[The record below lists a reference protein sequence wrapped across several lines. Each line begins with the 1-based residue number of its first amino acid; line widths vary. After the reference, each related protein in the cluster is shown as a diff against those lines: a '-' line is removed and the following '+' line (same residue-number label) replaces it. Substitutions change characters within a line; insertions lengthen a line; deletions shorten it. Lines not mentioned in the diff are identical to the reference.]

1 MPISQIVT
9 NSIANDA
16 VVTVD
21 IANGAVTS
29 AKMASGAARA
39 NFGAGAV
46 LQIVSTT
53 KTDQYSGT
61 STSGSWVGNVTGLTA
76 TITPSSAS
84 NRIFVFGFVTLSV
97 GSTSYPITGSIRVMR
112 DSTSILGG
120 SLGIATSAGPASDPG
135 VGRAAIPFS
144 FYDTPNTTSS
154 ITYGIQIRQNFSS
167 GAVTVYVNA
176 AQDTTTSGAST
187 ITAMEIAG

>member
-1 MPISQIVT
+1 MSSITLLGDTSGSIVIDAPA
-9 NSIANDA
+9 IAGSN
-16 VVTVD
+16 T
-21 IANGAVTS
+21 ITLPTTGGTI
-29 AKMASGAARA
+29 RTTRTP
-39 NFGAGAV
+39 GAV
-46 LQIVSTT
+46 LQVVSTT

-76 TITPSSAS
+76 SITPSSAS

-120 SLGIATSAGPASDPG
+120 SLGISTSAGPAQDPG

-167 GAVTVYVNA
+167 GGITVYVNA
-176 AQDTTTSGAST
+176 SQDTTTSGAST
-187 ITAMEIAG
+187 ITVMEIAG